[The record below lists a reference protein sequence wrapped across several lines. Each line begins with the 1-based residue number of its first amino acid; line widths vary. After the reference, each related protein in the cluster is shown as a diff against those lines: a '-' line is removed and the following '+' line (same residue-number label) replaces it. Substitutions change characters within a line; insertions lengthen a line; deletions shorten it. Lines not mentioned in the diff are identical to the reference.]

1 MALRI
6 IRATDPITVER
17 LNLAIYAA
25 PGLGKTSIAFTA
37 DAPLLL
43 DFDGGVHRAANRGDA
58 VRVSSWKDVTSI
70 TQDDLSD
77 YRTIVIDTAGRALDH
92 LSADIIERNGK
103 MGRAGAL
110 TLQGYGQLKAEFIAW
125 LKLLNSLGKD
135 VVLIAHMDE
144 QRNGD
149 EIIERLDVQGGSKNE
164 IYKAADAMGRLSIRD
179 GKRFLTF
186 SPTDTSFG
194 KNPGQLEPVPVPSP
208 NRPEFAGFL
217 AGVIAQI
224 KTRLNEMT
232 EQQRI
237 AHEAMEAWRDKVV
250 SAKGADDVN
259 RLLPEAKAAPK
270 SHQALLSSH
279 AQDLGLTFDKTAG
292 AYVAPA
298 AAA

>member
-6 IRATDPITVER
+6 IRATDPIKVER
-17 LNLAIYAA
+17 LNLTIYAA

-58 VRVSSWKDVTSI
+58 VRVSSWRDVANI
-70 TQDDLSD
+70 NADDLED
-77 YRTIVIDTAGRALDH
+77 FNTIIVDTAGRALDMLTAH
-92 LSADIIERNGK
+92 IIKNSPKLAKDGVLSQRGWGE
-103 MGRAGAL
+103 
-110 TLQGYGQLKAEFIAW
+110 LKTQFTAW
-125 LKLLNSLGKD
+125 LKHLNSFGKD
-135 VVLIAHMDE
+135 VVLVAHMDE
-144 QRNGD
+144 KLNGED
-149 EIIERLDVQGGSKNE
+149 VIERLDVQGSSKNE
-164 IYKAADAMGRLSIRD
+164 IYKSADAMGRLSIRD

-186 SPTDTSFG
+186 SPTDTAFG

-208 NRPEFAGFL
+208 NRPEFANFL
-217 AGVIAQI
+217 AGVITQI
-224 KTRLNEMT
+224 KDRLNEMT

-237 AHEAMEAWRDKVV
+237 AHEAMEAWRAKVME
-250 SAKGADDVN
+250 AKTADAVN
-259 RLLPEAKAAPK
+259 NLLPEAKAAPQAHK
-270 SHQALLSSH
+270 ALLSGH